1 MNDNAVLKVS
11 GADFYVAPIGT
22 PRPIGADELKEP
34 ASPWEA
40 VGHTSLENIIEIT
53 SEGGER
59 TMLGSLQKS
68 SLRESI
74 SNRVESFG
82 LNLLEWT
89 IKAMRYYYG
98 ANVVVTEDGAI
109 EVPTE
114 PVPAEMAFLVVL
126 RDGENVAGFY
136 AAKASI
142 FRNADIAVADTNSLS
157 ALPIRVT
164 ALTAEGKRSAI
175 TVIPI
180 QVSRRAASATAQ
192 VLNSE
197 VSSITVTDSGAGY
210 TATPDVTIEGDG
222 TGATAS
228 AFVANGQ
235 VTAITVNDPGSGYT
249 SATVSVTAPSLN

>member
-11 GADFYVAPIGT
+11 GADFYVAPVGT
-22 PRPIGADELKEP
+22 ARPIGAEALRKP
-34 ASPWEA
+34 ASPWENI
-40 VGHTSLENIIEIT
+40 GHTSLENIVDLT

-74 SNRVESFG
+74 SNRTESFG

-89 IKAMRYYYG
+89 VRTLRYYYG
-98 ANVVVTEDGAI
+98 ANVVITEDGAV

-142 FRNADIAVADTNSLS
+142 FRNSDIAVADTNTLS

-164 ALTAEGKRSAI
+164 ALTADGKRSAI
-175 TVIPI
+175 TVIPV
-180 QVSRRAASATAQ
+180 QVSRRAATATAQ
-192 VLNSE
+192 VLDSE
-197 VSSITVTDSGAGY
+197 VSSVTITDTGAGY
-210 TATPDVTIEGDG
+210 TATPTVTIDGDG
-222 TGATAS
+222 TGAEATAY
-228 AFVANGQ
+228 VANGQ
-235 VTAITVNDPGSGYT
+235 VTAITVTAPGTGYT
-249 SATVSVTAPSLN
+249 SATVAIAAPAA